1 MKTNTFLLLIL
12 LILTS
17 CQGTDRSALS
27 YCNRLRHAE
36 NLVWENPDSAMVVL
50 SGITPDD
57 SAPSRIKARH
67 ALLTSMAMQ
76 GSGIIP
82 GSDSTARLAYEYY
95 SRHGSLSRKMH
106 AANCLAE
113 VEYEY
118 GKMTEAILHYHT
130 ALRYAVEQ
138 EDIRMEG
145 YICQRLAEL
154 FALNYDHEE
163 SLSYAERAVSCL
175 MYAGE
180 PLSAAFSSLDQARQ
194 YLALGKTT
202 MAQSIA
208 DSLSRINSFHNTG
221 FDYYLYLLQANLSTA
236 NHDDKAALYYYSCAE
251 KTGYYLP
258 LNSLAGYL
266 LLIQQQ
272 GRQSAVDSLL
282 NQMRGRVR
290 TGIDSIV
297 YQGVLMEQ
305 YRLKGDYK
313 KAFQHQTLL
322 SDIQNRSYTS
332 VISQSATRALKA
344 YFEEQYVLER
354 VRRQSQILSLALV
367 ILILAVSVIISIILL
382 RLRRL
387 RLEQE
392 MSLVETL
399 NQDILLME
407 QGKKRSDSVIATMV
421 QDKIKTMNQ
430 LTDTYFSW
438 TDEAVQQREMKN
450 GRSSKDEIIS
460 SFRHELKVLRSD
472 TQFLQSIEDALN
484 QSQGQIMEHLRD
496 DFSGLEPS
504 APKFKESDFH
514 FVMLLFAGFSNKS
527 VSFFM
532 DMTDEAVRSKKK
544 RCKQYFLSLPD
555 GRGMQYANL
564 L

>member
-1 MKTNTFLLLIL
+1 
-12 LILTS
+12 
-17 CQGTDRSALS
+17 
-27 YCNRLRHAE
+27 
-36 NLVWENPDSAMVVL
+36 
-50 SGITPDD
+50 
-57 SAPSRIKARH
+57 
-67 ALLTSMAMQ
+67 
-76 GSGIIP
+76 
-82 GSDSTARLAYEYY
+82 
-95 SRHGSLSRKMH
+95 MH

-175 MYAGE
+175 TYAGE

-305 YRLKGDYK
+305 YRLKGDYM
-313 KAFQHQTLL
+313 
-322 SDIQNRSYTS
+322 
-332 VISQSATRALKA
+332 
-344 YFEEQYVLER
+344 R
-354 VRRQSQILSLALV
+354 V
-367 ILILAVSVIISIILL
+367 
-382 RLRRL
+382 
-387 RLEQE
+387 
-392 MSLVETL
+392 
-399 NQDILLME
+399 
-407 QGKKRSDSVIATMV
+407 
-421 QDKIKTMNQ
+421 
-430 LTDTYFSW
+430 
-438 TDEAVQQREMKN
+438 
-450 GRSSKDEIIS
+450 
-460 SFRHELKVLRSD
+460 H
-472 TQFLQSIEDALN
+472 
-484 QSQGQIMEHLRD
+484 
-496 DFSGLEPS
+496 
-504 APKFKESDFH
+504 
-514 FVMLLFAGFSNKS
+514 
-527 VSFFM
+527 
-532 DMTDEAVRSKKK
+532 
-544 RCKQYFLSLPD
+544 
-555 GRGMQYANL
+555 
-564 L
+564 

>member
-1 MKTNTFLLLIL
+1 M
-12 LILTS
+12 
-17 CQGTDRSALS
+17 
-27 YCNRLRHAE
+27 
-36 NLVWENPDSAMVVL
+36 
-50 SGITPDD
+50 
-57 SAPSRIKARH
+57 
-67 ALLTSMAMQ
+67 
-76 GSGIIP
+76 
-82 GSDSTARLAYEYY
+82 
-95 SRHGSLSRKMH
+95 
-106 AANCLAE
+106 
-113 VEYEY
+113 
-118 GKMTEAILHYHT
+118 
-130 ALRYAVEQ
+130 
-138 EDIRMEG
+138 
-145 YICQRLAEL
+145 
-154 FALNYDHEE
+154 
-163 SLSYAERAVSCL
+163 
-175 MYAGE
+175 
-180 PLSAAFSSLDQARQ
+180 
-194 YLALGKTT
+194 
-202 MAQSIA
+202 
-208 DSLSRINSFHNTG
+208 
-221 FDYYLYLLQANLSTA
+221 
-236 NHDDKAALYYYSCAE
+236 
-251 KTGYYLP
+251 
-258 LNSLAGYL
+258 
-266 LLIQQQ
+266 
-272 GRQSAVDSLL
+272 
-282 NQMRGRVR
+282 
-290 TGIDSIV
+290 
-297 YQGVLMEQ
+297 
-305 YRLKGDYK
+305 
-313 KAFQHQTLL
+313 
-322 SDIQNRSYTS
+322 
-332 VISQSATRALKA
+332 
-344 YFEEQYVLER
+344 ER

-472 TQFLQSIEDALN
+472 TQFLQSIEEALN